1 MLLFKRRPGVISA
14 LIPSPTHD
22 GRKRTG
28 APCHRRSAPKYLT
41 LLTYAE
47 SMSAALDTAA
57 AAFKA
62 TLRELGLSGD
72 EPELG
77 DATRLG
83 QRAALAAAASAL
95 WQRQL
100 GPLLEMRQA
109 QQLLGVGSRQAV
121 HDLIQRH
128 RLLALTTDDRRT
140 LIPLF
145 QFRETGR
152 PYQAVPPVLR
162 IFAKAEATGW
172 TIASWFTT
180 PTPDLDGQTPIAWI
194 KAGGDLD
201 RVADAARAAA
211 APLRW

>member
-1 MLLFKRRPGVISA
+1 M
-14 LIPSPTHD
+14 
-22 GRKRTG
+22 
-28 APCHRRSAPKYLT
+28 YLT
-41 LLTYAE
+41 ILTYTE
-47 SMSAALDTAA
+47 PVGAALDTAA
-57 AAFKA
+57 ASFKT

-77 DATRLG
+77 DAARLG
-83 QRAALAAAASAL
+83 QRAALVAAASAL

-140 LIPLF
+140 LIPVF
-145 QFRETGR
+145 QFSEAGR
-152 PYQAVPPVLR
+152 PYAAVPPILHV
-162 IFAKAEATGW
+162 FAEAEATGW
-172 TIASWFTT
+172 TTASWLTT
-180 PTPDLDGQTPIAWI
+180 PTQDLEDETPIAWI
-194 KAGGDLD
+194 SAGRDLET
-201 RVADAARAAA
+201 VLEAARAAA